1 MWEVIEHALEHTFKD
16 SFKMLPFLFAAYIII
31 EFIEHK
37 SSDKLVRS
45 LQKFGVVGGAV
56 LGGVPQCGFSVAA
69 SNLYAGR
76 IITAG
81 TLIAVFISTSDEA
94 IPILLSSNGNLNV
107 ILLLITVKA
116 ILAVIAGAMADF
128 IFKGFFNK
136 SNNEGIAS
144 SIHHHVCT
152 DCGCHDDPGILKPAL
167 KHTINI
173 FIFLFI
179 TNFLIN
185 FFIEYVGENNLSEIL
200 LHDSIFQPA
209 LAGIIGFIP
218 NCAASIILTQLFIA
232 GSISFGSVIA
242 GLSTGA
248 GVGLLI
254 LFKVNRNIN
263 ENLKIMLYIYVF
275 SVLAGSLIQTMGTYL
290 TVPHGFF

>member
-1 MWEVIEHALEHTFKD
+1 MILDVVLDALVD

-37 SSDKLVRS
+37 SSDKLVS
-45 LQKFGVVGGAV
+45 GLQKFGVVGGAV

-116 ILAVIAGAMADF
+116 IFAVIAGAMADF

-136 SNNEGIAS
+136 M
-144 SIHHHVCT
+144 
-152 DCGCHDDPGILKPAL
+152 L
-167 KHTINI
+167 NI
-173 FIFLFI
+173 YLATYMYEHLIYLYFI
-179 TNFLIN
+179 
-185 FFIEYVGENNLSEIL
+185 
-200 LHDSIFQPA
+200 
-209 LAGIIGFIP
+209 
-218 NCAASIILTQLFIA
+218 
-232 GSISFGSVIA
+232 
-242 GLSTGA
+242 
-248 GVGLLI
+248 
-254 LFKVNRNIN
+254 VN
-263 ENLKIMLYIYVF
+263 
-275 SVLAGSLIQTMGTYL
+275 YL
-290 TVPHGFF
+290 TLYRGCYK